1 MTSQARPAPLALA
14 LALGAAGCAP
24 RAAPPGATG
33 DASGAGA
40 RPPAA
45 DGAAGGRVRPSA
57 FAGDWYPGRR
67 ALITVELARLAR
79 AAAGAPRLASKPVA
93 LVVPHAGWAYSGA
106 AAAAAFATLARGDF
120 ARVVVV
126 GPSHHA
132 WLDGFAVSD
141 AAAFATPLGRVPIC
155 PEARA
160 LTELAGVTTSRGAHD
175 PEHAIE
181 IELPFL
187 QQALG
192 DFCLVPLL
200 TGDTTPDQ
208 ERSLAERL
216 ARLDDGRTLFVFSTD
231 FVHYGESFDFTPF
244 GPSAAKAH
252 ARVDELDERAI
263 RLLEAGDA
271 DELRSFFATTGATIC
286 GRRGLSVLL
295 ELLARAAP
303 GARGTVLAHYSSL
316 ELEPPGRGDDGVWYV
331 AMAFERAGSASA
343 AAAKPLGAPRPAP
356 VVTSASPPLD
366 AASGQALTRLARA
379 ALECEL
385 AGSDALA
392 RELDALPPSP
402 LFDRAQ
408 AVFVT
413 LTRAGA
419 LRGCVG
425 QLAPE
430 YPLPEA
436 VVQAALAA
444 ALEDGRFA
452 PVGRE
457 ELASLALEVTVL
469 TPPRPV
475 ASHRDIVLGRHGIVR
490 ERGGRRALFLPQVP
504 GEQGWDVEATLA
516 ALSRKAGLAPDAWRE
531 RDARLSVFE
540 GQVFEEAPAAA
551 SGDARGED

>member
-1 MTSQARPAPLALA
+1 
-14 LALGAAGCAP
+14 
-24 RAAPPGATG
+24 
-33 DASGAGA
+33 
-40 RPPAA
+40 
-45 DGAAGGRVRPSA
+45 
-57 FAGDWYPGRR
+57 
-67 ALITVELARLAR
+67 
-79 AAAGAPRLASKPVA
+79 VA

-343 AAAKPLGAPRPAP
+343 AARSRSARRARRRWSPPPRPRSTPRAARPSRGSPAP
-356 VVTSASPPLD
+356 PSSASSPGATHSRASSTPCPPRRSSTALRPCSSPSPARERSA
-366 AASGQALTRLARA
+366 AASASSRPSTRSPGGGAGGARGGPRGRALRARGARGAREPRAGGDGAHAAAPGRLPPRHRARPARHRARARRPAGALLAPGPRRAGLGRRGDARGALAQGRPRPRRLARA
-379 ALECEL
+379 
-385 AGSDALA
+385 
-392 RELDALPPSP
+392 
-402 LFDRAQ
+402 
-408 AVFVT
+408 
-413 LTRAGA
+413 
-419 LRGCVG
+419 
-425 QLAPE
+425 
-430 YPLPEA
+430 
-436 VVQAALAA
+436 
-444 ALEDGRFA
+444 
-452 PVGRE
+452 
-457 ELASLALEVTVL
+457 
-469 TPPRPV
+469 
-475 ASHRDIVLGRHGIVR
+475 
-490 ERGGRRALFLPQVP
+490 
-504 GEQGWDVEATLA
+504 
-516 ALSRKAGLAPDAWRE
+516 
-531 RDARLSVFE
+531 
-540 GQVFEEAPAAA
+540 
-551 SGDARGED
+551 

>member
-40 RPPAA
+40 RPTA
-45 DGAAGGRVRPSA
+45 DDAAGGRVRPSA
-57 FAGDWYPGRR
+57 LAGDWYPGRR

-79 AAAGAPRLASKPVA
+79 AAAGAPRLGSKPVA
-93 LVVPHAGWAYSGA
+93 LVVPHAGWEYSGA
-106 AAAAAFATLARGDF
+106 AAAAAYATLARGDF

-155 PEARA
+155 PEAQA
-160 LTELAGVTTSRGAHD
+160 LTDLAGVTTSRGAHD

-192 DFCLVPLL
+192 DFCLIPLL

-208 ERSLAERL
+208 ERALAERL

-231 FVHYGESFDFTPF
+231 FVHYGAGFDYTPF
-244 GPSAAKAH
+244 GRSAAKAH
-252 ARVDELDERAI
+252 ARVDELDERAL

-271 DELRSFFATTGATIC
+271 DGLRSFFAATGATIC

-295 ELLARAAP
+295 ELLARVAP
-303 GARGTVLAHYSSL
+303 GAKATVLAHYSSV
-316 ELEPPGRGDDGVWYV
+316 ELEPPGRGDDGVWYA
-331 AMAFERAGSASA
+331 AMAFERAGGAGA

-356 VVTSASPPLD
+356 VVTPASPPLD

-392 RELDALPPSP
+392 RELEALPPSP

-425 QLAPE
+425 QLEPE

-452 PVGRE
+452 PVARE
-457 ELASLALEVTVL
+457 ELASLAVEVTAL

-475 ASHRDIVLGRHGIVR
+475 ASVRDIVLGRHGIVL
-490 ERGGRRALFLPQVP
+490 EHGGRRALFLPQVP

-531 RDARLSVFE
+531 RDARFSVFE
-540 GQVFEEAPAAA
+540 GQVFEEAPVPTA
-551 SGDARGED
+551 SGTRGKE